1 MISSIIRR
9 ELTADENEAIS
20 SLMKRRG
27 YTRLEAEIDLDILK
41 DCPIDLFA
49 SYMKNFS
56 MNRNLYM
63 NSLIRSAVI

>member
-1 MISSIIRR
+1 
-9 ELTADENEAIS
+9 
-20 SLMKRRG
+20 MKRRG